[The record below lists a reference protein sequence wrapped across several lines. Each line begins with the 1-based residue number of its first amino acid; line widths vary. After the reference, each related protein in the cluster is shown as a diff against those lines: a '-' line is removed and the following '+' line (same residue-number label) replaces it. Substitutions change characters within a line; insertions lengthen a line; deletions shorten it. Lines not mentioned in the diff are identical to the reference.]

1 MNDLGGDDQGEE
13 PLTPEEPVGE
23 SPVPDDDTTSFRRD
37 TRAHTLGRPQ
47 KPSTRAS
54 RPSEATS
61 PVAGRSLGVFH
72 NTYYSFPDASE
83 YSGPTATVFDAQC
96 KPIADVPRSF
106 HDKLCVQGS
115 GRLANG
121 RTVSFAKR
129 DCACASQ
136 CPRSGQH
143 ICYEALDPA
152 RFPWGRGALGR
163 PITPF
168 RTVAVDSK
176 VIALGTVLYI
186 PAFSSVPMPNGVIH
200 DGCFRAEDR
209 GLKVV
214 GNSIDVYTGGEAATN
229 DWNQR
234 VNTGQG
240 VEVFVGH
247 PRCESTL
254 GASKP

>member
-1 MNDLGGDDQGEE
+1 MKE
-13 PLTPEEPVGE
+13 PLTPEEPGGNA
-23 SPVPDDDTTSFRRD
+23 PIPDDSPAAYRRD
-37 TRAHTLGRPQ
+37 TRAQTLGRPRQ
-47 KPSTRAS
+47 PSTRSSA
-54 RPSEATS
+54 PSDATS
-61 PVAGRSLGVFH
+61 PIAGRSLGVFH

-83 YSGPTATVFDAQC
+83 YTGPTTTVFDAQC
-96 KPIADVPRSF
+96 KSIAEVPRTF

-129 DCACASQ
+129 DCSCAAE
-136 CPRSGQH
+136 CPRSGQR
-143 ICYEALDPA
+143 ICYEALDAA

-176 VIALGTVLYI
+176 VIALGTVLFI
-186 PAFSSVPMPNGVIH
+186 PAFSSVPMPNGSLH

-214 GNSIDVYTGGEAATN
+214 GNRIDVYTGGEAATQ
-229 DWNQR
+229 DWNER

-240 VEVFVGH
+240 VEIFVGH
-247 PRCESTL
+247 PRCDSTL
-254 GASKP
+254 ESSKP